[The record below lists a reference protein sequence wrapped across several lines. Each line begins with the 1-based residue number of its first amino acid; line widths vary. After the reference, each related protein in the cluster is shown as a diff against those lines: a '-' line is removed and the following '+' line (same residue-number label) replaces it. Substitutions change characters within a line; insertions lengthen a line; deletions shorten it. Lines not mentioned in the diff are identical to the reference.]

1 MTSRVTRYAD
11 PERCPDCRRP
21 IALGAARC
29 DACGLPLH
37 GELASRLFQ
46 TLATADDLLT
56 QLRASAWPEPALP
69 VPAASSR
76 VVAPPRSRLS
86 AASVP
91 QILLGL
97 GALCVLVAALVFL
110 AVTWS
115 VLGVGGRTVTL
126 VTFTVLAG
134 GLGWWLARRGLSAAT
149 ESLVLVSLG
158 LLVLDVIG
166 ARNAGWLG
174 DPSTEWFLV
183 LLGGTLALAATGFA
197 LVVRRTP
204 VGVLVGAQVVTGIGV
219 ALAAFGVADVDQG
232 ATDLDLVVAVCLG
245 LLAGEGLRR
254 LRLEV
259 ATLLAFVVAG
269 LHWLMLLTVATFR
282 VLEHATWGELW
293 GQAQVWPALA
303 AAALVAGVA
312 PVRSLPAA
320 ARVAGL
326 SVALAIVVGAG
337 VAPVVVDGDPTAA
350 VLTGLAVLVP
360 AGLWAWSGPRPWRF
374 VPLVTQVLVT
384 MGVGLAGLWLAA
396 ESLRRLEEVTD
407 GVAVLPLAAS
417 SELEGWLLPLCA
429 IAVLGTAASVYRPV
443 LEPRLVAG
451 VVAGAVVLTA
461 PLYAAPVW
469 VLVGLPVA
477 AGLGFL
483 AWWFARR
490 SLVQLGLAAGFL
502 VVGVA
507 LAEPSEV
514 ALVVTLALV
523 LLAAAAVH
531 LDDSGLVG
539 DVAGAVAA
547 VLVAALTF
555 AVGDLVDAP
564 ATWVAL
570 AGLLLL
576 AAVGATGRPGLE
588 VGAAAAAA
596 PVALAGL
603 TGAATDVLLTWA
615 AVYLTVAGA
624 AVSGVALARPSRR
637 LAGWAGGLLLAAAT
651 WVRLYDVG
659 VTTPEAYTLPSA
671 LALLAV
677 GLWHLRRRE
686 TAGTV
691 AMLGPGLTLALVPS
705 LLWSLSDPTGV
716 RVLLLGLACLALVL
730 AGVRLRWTAPVVW
743 GAVTGGLLVVRLA
756 APYIGESVPR
766 WVLIGAAG
774 AVLIATGVTWE
785 RRLREARQLRDYVR
799 GLR

>member
-21 IALGAARC
+21 IALGAPRC
-29 DACGLPLH
+29 EACGLPLH

-56 QLRASAWPEPALP
+56 QLRASAWPAPATP
-69 VPAASSR
+69 APAAPPLA
-76 VVAPPRSRLS
+76 VPPRSRLS
-86 AASVP
+86 AATVP

-115 VLGVGGRTVTL
+115 VMGVGGRTVTL
-126 VTFTVLAG
+126 VTFTALTG
-134 GLGWWLARRGLSAAT
+134 GLGWWLARRGLRAAA

-158 LLVLDVIG
+158 LLVLDIIG
-166 ARNAGWLG
+166 AGNAGWLG

-197 LVVRRTP
+197 LAVRRTP
-204 VGVLVGAQVVTGIGV
+204 VGALVGAQVATGIGV
-219 ALAAFGVADVDQG
+219 AVASFGLADVDQG
-232 ATDLDLVVAVCLG
+232 TTDVDLVGAVCLG

-254 LRLEV
+254 LRLEL

-269 LHWLMLLTVATFR
+269 LHWLLLLTVGTFR
-282 VLEHATWGELW
+282 VLEHPTWAELW
-293 GQAQVWPALA
+293 AQAHVWPALA

-312 PVRSLPAA
+312 PVRSLPVVS
-320 ARVAGL
+320 RVAGL
-326 SVALAIVVGAG
+326 SVALAIVVGAV
-337 VAPVVVDGDPTAA
+337 VAPVMVDGHPTAA

-360 AGLWAWSGPRPWRF
+360 TGLWAWSGPRPWAF
-374 VPLVTQVLVT
+374 VPLATQAVAGA
-384 MGVGLAGLWLAA
+384 GVGSAGLWLAA
-396 ESLRRLEEVTD
+396 ESLRRLEELSD
-407 GVAVLPLAAS
+407 GVAVLPLS
-417 SELEGWLLPLCA
+417 RTTELSGWLQPLCA
-429 IAVLGTAASVYRPV
+429 AAVLGTVASVYRPV

-451 VVAGAVVLTA
+451 LVAGSVVLTA

-469 VLVGLPVA
+469 VLAGLPVA

-523 LLAAAAVH
+523 LLAAAVVH
-531 LDDSGLVG
+531 LDDSGLAG

-547 VLVAALTF
+547 VTVAALTF

-564 ATWVAL
+564 APWVAL
-570 AGLLLL
+570 VGLLLL

-603 TGAATDVLLTWA
+603 TGAADDVLLTWA

-624 AVSGVALARPSRR
+624 AISGVALARPNRR
-637 LAGWAGGLLLAAAT
+637 LAGWAGGLLLVAAT

-671 LALLAV
+671 VALLAV

-686 TAGTV
+686 SSGTV
-691 AMLGPGLTLALVPS
+691 ALLGPGLTLALVPS
-705 LLWSLSDPTGV
+705 LLWSLDEPTGL

-730 AGVRLRWTAPVVW
+730 AGVRLRWSAPVLW
-743 GAVTGGLLVVRLA
+743 GAIVGGLLVVRLA
-756 APYIGESVPR
+756 APYVGDSVPR

-774 AVLIATGVTWE
+774 ALLIATGVTWE
-785 RRLREARQLRDYVR
+785 RRLQEARQLREYVR
-799 GLR
+799 RLR